1 MKKVE
6 HILRKLKGIE
16 GGEKSSDSKIN
27 KFLFIK
33 FPGTSKTIKVETKKF
48 FDKMDENNVKFLSEH
63 KFLDLSNF
71 KVVKTDHDTYKLE
84 HGKIENQF
92 YQKLK

>member
-1 MKKVE
+1 MDQNN
-6 HILRKLKGIE
+6 IKL
-16 GGEKSSDSKIN
+16 
-27 KFLFIK
+27 
-33 FPGTSKTIKVETKKF
+33 
-48 FDKMDENNVKFLSEH
+48 LSEH

-71 KVVKTDHDTYKLE
+71 KVVKTDNNTQKLE